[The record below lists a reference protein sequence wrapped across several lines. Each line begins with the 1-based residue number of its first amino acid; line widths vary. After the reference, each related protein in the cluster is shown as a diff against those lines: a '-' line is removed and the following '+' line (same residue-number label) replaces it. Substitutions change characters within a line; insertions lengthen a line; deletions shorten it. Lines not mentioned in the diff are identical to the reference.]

1 MNDESSPRS
10 QHQELRELLGGFALG
25 HLPESDND
33 RLQAH
38 LDGCAD
44 CRAELAEVQSVR
56 AHLDLVDQAWA
67 EELLTPAAGLGDR
80 IQHQVEGEARRATRS
95 LRTRRAVVALVSAA
109 AVVALAAGG
118 FGLGRAT
125 APPPSPAALEAVT
138 LQPSATSE
146 VTIADAALVAHTWG
160 VELQFAG
167 SGFAEGKVFKAFFVD
182 REGNRVA
189 AGQFV
194 GTGTAEMTCR
204 LQSSPL
210 REEVVEVVILNSDQ
224 TPVARAE
231 F

>member
-1 MNDESSPRS
+1 MNDGSSPR

-25 HLPESDND
+25 HLPEADND

-44 CRAELAEVQSVR
+44 CRAELAEVRSVR
-56 AHLDLVDQAWA
+56 AHLDLVDQTWA
-67 EELLTPAAGLGDR
+67 EELLTPAAALGDR
-80 IQHQVEGEARRATRS
+80 IQDQLEEEDRRAAGSR
-95 LRTRRAVVALVSAA
+95 RTRRAVVGLVSAA

-146 VTIADAALVAHTWG
+146 VNIVDASLVAHTWG

-182 REGNRVA
+182 RDGNRVA

-194 GTGTAEMTCR
+194 GTGTAEMTCS

-210 REEVVEVVILNSDQ
+210 REEVVEVVILDSAR